1 MEEKKYISI
10 SEYATIKGISK
21 QAVYKQL
28 NNKLK
33 KFVVMVENKKML
45 DIAVLTAEELNQVEQ
60 PLNQVEQPLNN
71 QFQPLFEKELEEKN
85 KTIESLLRQ
94 IENLQEQNSR
104 LTELLSNS
112 QYLLAAEQKKAL
124 EPIQQQQDIEQ
135 KPIETTPSAEPKEKK
150 GFLWRLRSKTNK
162 Y

>member
-60 PLNQVEQPLNN
+60 PLNQPLNQVEQPIDNHL
-71 QFQPLFEKELEEKN
+71 LLLLEKQIEEKDN
-85 KTIESLLRQ
+85 TIKSLLAQIES
-94 IENLQEQNSR
+94 LQEQNGK
-104 LTELLSNS
+104 LTDLLNNS
-112 QYLLAAEQKKAL
+112 QILLGMEKKKQLLEQ
-124 EPIQQQQDIEQ
+124 DNQ
-135 KPIETTPSAEPKEKK
+135 KPTRKSIFNLFKK
-150 GFLWRLRSKTNK
+150 K
-162 Y
+162 

>member
-60 PLNQVEQPLNN
+60 PLNQPLNQVEQPIDNHL
-71 QFQPLFEKELEEKN
+71 LLLLEKQIEEKDN
-85 KTIESLLRQ
+85 TIKSLLVQIES
-94 IENLQEQNSR
+94 LQEQNGK
-104 LTELLSNS
+104 LTDLLNNS
-112 QYLLAAEQKKAL
+112 QILLGMEKKKQLLEQ
-124 EPIQQQQDIEQ
+124 DNQ
-135 KPIETTPSAEPKEKK
+135 KPTRKSIFNLFKK
-150 GFLWRLRSKTNK
+150 K
-162 Y
+162 

>member
-60 PLNQVEQPLNN
+60 PLNQPLNQVEQPIDNHL
-71 QFQPLFEKELEEKN
+71 LLLLEKQIEEKDN
-85 KTIESLLRQ
+85 TIKSLLVQIES
-94 IENLQEQNSR
+94 LQEQNGK
-104 LTELLSNS
+104 LTDLLNNS
-112 QYLLAAEQKKAL
+112 QILLGMEKKQQLLEQ
-124 EPIQQQQDIEQ
+124 DNQ
-135 KPIETTPSAEPKEKK
+135 KPTRKSIFNLFKK
-150 GFLWRLRSKTNK
+150 K
-162 Y
+162 